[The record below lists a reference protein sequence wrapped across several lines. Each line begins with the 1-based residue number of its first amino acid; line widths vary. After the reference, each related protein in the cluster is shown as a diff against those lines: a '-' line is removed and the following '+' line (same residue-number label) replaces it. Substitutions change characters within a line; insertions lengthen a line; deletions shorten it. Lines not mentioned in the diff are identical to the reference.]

1 MKNVTLRQLKVFEAV
16 ARHLS
21 FSRAAEEL
29 HLTQPAVSM
38 QVQSLEDLAGL
49 PLTEQI
55 GKKIRLTAAGEE
67 VARQARRIAQQL
79 REAEEALVAMKGA
92 EGGRLVIGVV
102 STAKYFAPYLLA
114 EFKKRHPGIEIRLS
128 VNNRSAIVRQL
139 AENEIDLAIMGSP
152 PRDFET
158 VAEVFADH
166 PLIFIGPP
174 DHPLAK
180 RKGVEP
186 SALSNEILLIR
197 EQGSGTRSALERYL
211 EEQKVGAGETL
222 EMSSNETLK
231 QATMAGLGIAFISEH
246 TIGLELSVK
255 RLAILKI
262 AGTPV
267 MRQWHLVHRAEK
279 RLLPAAEAFRE
290 FMRSEAAR
298 LIAVQVGL

>member
-67 VARQARRIAQQL
+67 VARQARRVAQQL

-92 EGGRLVIGVV
+92 EGGRLIIGVV

-166 PLIFIGPP
+166 PLIFIGAP

-180 RKGVEP
+180 RKGIEP

-211 EEQKVGAGETL
+211 DEQKVGAGETL

-279 RLLPAAEAFRE
+279 RLLPAADAFRE

-298 LIAVQVGL
+298 LIAAQVSL